1 MTPKAKLVVD
11 QFSVDDLVL
20 PVSQS
25 YDPAKLN
32 LDAYDDFIK
41 EVVAG
46 RTYSYEAVRTA
57 LIFLAGG
64 GYADTGDLAKQAFS
78 ATPGLE
84 RRYGTVGRLLA
95 RLPFPDKLACSLD
108 LATGTGKSYVMFCIA
123 RIMLNEGLVNRVLVL
138 CPSVTIEA
146 RAERQVRRAA
156 RRQRPHSDPSPGR
169 TGPGSRSASTRPR
182 PSRKGKSA
190 SRTSTPS
197 MRRRARPSP
206 TASRAWAPRR
216 SCSPTRR
223 TTSTRRAATRP

>member
-1 MTPKAKLVVD
+1 MTPKAKLVID

-32 LDAYDDFIK
+32 LDAYDDFIN

-46 RTYSYEAVRTA
+46 RIYSYEAVRTA

-138 CPSVTIEA
+138 CPSVTIENGLNDKFDA
-146 RAERQVRRAA
+146 LLADNDLTATLPQGNGTRLPERVDATQTVKEG
-156 RRQRPHSDPSPGR
+156 QICIENIL
-169 TGPGSRSASTRPR
+169 RSTVEGAL
-182 PSRKGKSA
+182 
-190 SRTSTPS
+190 
-197 MRRRARPSP
+197 
-206 TASRAWAPRR
+206 
-216 SCSPTRR
+216 
-223 TTSTRRAATRP
+223 